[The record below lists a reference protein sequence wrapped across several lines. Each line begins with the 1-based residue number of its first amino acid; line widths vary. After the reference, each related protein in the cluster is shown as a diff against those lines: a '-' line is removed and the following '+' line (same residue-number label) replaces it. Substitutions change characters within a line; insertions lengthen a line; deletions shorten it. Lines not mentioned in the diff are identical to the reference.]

1 MKKKNLLLML
11 FFALVLILAAC
22 SGNDDNNQKDNDVD
36 NINKNNDEV
45 EEDVEEGSDGE
56 QVTLRMTWW
65 GSQSRHDQ
73 TQEIIDLFE
82 AENPDI
88 KINSE
93 FTGFDGYFEKMAAA
107 AAGNNLPDIMQ
118 QNFGEYLNQYADK
131 GLLADL
137 TPFIDEGSINLD
149 GVSDIV
155 IESGTQGGKVLGIPT
170 GTNALTVIYNKTLLD
185 EAGVAVPE
193 LGWTWDDHEKIAQ
206 NVHDATGEYG
216 TRHLDANLI
225 FEYYLRERGFKLFNE
240 DGTALGYDDDQILT
254 DYFAMGK
261 KHIDE
266 GLSPGPDVIQQ
277 IQGIEDELVV
287 HGKSPFDFRWSNQLG
302 ALAGAAE
309 GQELGMT
316 ILPGDDITN
325 GMYLKPAM
333 LWSISETSEHKEEAA
348 RFIDFFTSTLEV
360 YEIGGADR
368 GVPIKAEIRDDLSS
382 DLNENDQ
389 KVYDYINLVTENSS
403 PIDSN
408 FPPESS
414 EILAKLKEIDELVMY
429 GEISPE
435 EGATQFRE
443 EVESILGR

>member
-1 MKKKNLLLML
+1 MKIKIKILFLFLFCTML
-11 FFALVLILAAC
+11 LILAAC
-22 SGNDDNNQKDNDVD
+22 SDSDDKEKGNS
-36 NINKNNDEV
+36 NDESSKK
-45 EEDVEEGSDGE
+45 EGDDE

-82 AENPDI
+82 EENPDI
-88 KINSE
+88 KIDSE
-93 FTGFDGYFEKMAAA
+93 FTGWDGYFEKMAAS

-131 GLLADL
+131 ELLADL
-137 TPFIDEGSINLD
+137 TPFIEDGLINLD
-149 GVSDIV
+149 GVSDTV
-155 IESGTQGGKVLGIPT
+155 IDSGIQEGKVLGIPT

-185 EAGVAVPE
+185 EAGVEVPDE
-193 LGWTWDDHEKIAQ
+193 DWTWDEHNQIA
-206 NVHDATGEYG
+206 NDVHNATGEYG
-216 TRHLDANLI
+216 TRHFDVDLV
-225 FEYYLRERGFKLFNE
+225 FEYYLREKGFKLFNE
-240 DGTALGYDDDQILT
+240 DGTDLGYEDDQLLT
-254 DYFAMGK
+254 DYFTMVK
-261 KHIDE
+261 KLIDE
-266 GLSPGPDVIQQ
+266 DISPGPDVIQQ

-309 GQELGMT
+309 GQKLGMT
-316 ILPGDDITN
+316 MLPGEDITK

-333 LWSISETSEHKEEAA
+333 LWSISENSEYKEEAA
-348 RFIDFFTSTLEV
+348 RFIDFFLSTTKV

-368 GVPIKAEIRDDLSS
+368 GVPIKQEIRDELSPS
-382 DLNENDQ
+382 LNEVDQ
-389 KVYDYINLVTENSS
+389 QVYDYIDLVTENSS

-414 EILAKLKEIDELVMY
+414 EILSKLEEIDELVMY

-435 EGATQFRE
+435 EGAIQFRE
-443 EVESILGR
+443 EAVSILGR